1 MKAKGVLKQGNDR
14 GSVAVLTD
22 QKRGRHNYHTGW
34 QEGMPVLQR
43 TMERVNR
50 MQHTKGLGRLA
61 ATKGIH

>member
-50 MQHTKGLGRLA
+50 M
-61 ATKGIH
+61 